1 LRIWRLLLVG
11 VCLGCAHPG
20 TRVESNP
27 AIDFSRYQ
35 HIGVAPFTDSRGQGK
50 RITAGIDDGLRKILH
65 GGADLKAV
73 EAILRDHKPDRDFGL
88 TMKALE
94 FLRVKA
100 SADAV
105 ITGSMAHDWSEASVT
120 MIDTESGESVLRA
133 VLKPKDP
140 KRKAFA
146 SPDEVVLEA
155 LRVFAALFQ

>member
-1 LRIWRLLLVG
+1 MESVLKLKSRILLLLLLFVGALFFAGRASAQRGPGDEAKAAATLQPEARAVISRLSGMRNLPDGAWKLHEGDLAHGEAVG
-11 VCLGCAHPG
+11 VD
-20 TRVESNP
+20 ESTWTP
-27 AIDFSRYQ
+27 
-35 HIGVAPFTDSRGQGK
+35 V
-50 RITAGIDDGLRKILH
+50 TAS
-65 GGADLKAV
+65 
-73 EAILRDHKPDRDFGL
+73 
-88 TMKALE
+88 T
-94 FLRVKA
+94 KA